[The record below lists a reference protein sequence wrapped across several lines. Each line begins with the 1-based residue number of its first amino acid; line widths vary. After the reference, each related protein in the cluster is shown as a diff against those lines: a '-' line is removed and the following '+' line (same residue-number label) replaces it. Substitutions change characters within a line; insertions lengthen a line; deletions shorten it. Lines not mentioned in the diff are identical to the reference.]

1 MKYRLTLDKNVDF
14 SPAAEVEEIFQ
25 NVRTILTTPKGTVP
39 RLRDFGFSFEHLDK
53 PIHLAQSLTRTEMI
67 EAIERW
73 EPRAKVEK
81 IEFEES
87 AEDAMSGLSRPVIT
101 LSIGENN
108 E

>member
-39 RLRDFGFSFEHLDK
+39 LLRDFGFSFEHLDK

-81 IEFEES
+81 S

>member
-14 SPAAEVEEIFQ
+14 SPATEVEEIFQ

-39 RLRDFGFSFEHLDK
+39 LLRDFGFSFEHLDK
-53 PIHLAQSLTRTEMI
+53 PIHLAQSLTRTE
-67 EAIERW
+67 
-73 EPRAKVEK
+73 

>member
-1 MKYRLTLDKNVDF
+1 
-14 SPAAEVEEIFQ
+14 
-25 NVRTILTTPKGTVP
+25 
-39 RLRDFGFSFEHLDK
+39 
-53 PIHLAQSLTRTEMI
+53 MI